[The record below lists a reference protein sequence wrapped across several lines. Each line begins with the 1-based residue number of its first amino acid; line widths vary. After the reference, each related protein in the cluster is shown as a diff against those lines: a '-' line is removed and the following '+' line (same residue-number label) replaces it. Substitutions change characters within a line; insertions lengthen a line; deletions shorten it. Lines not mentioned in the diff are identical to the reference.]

1 MAQFDVAVVGA
12 GLGAFHVAEEI
23 AKKNKKISVAWVYGY
38 TFQEWAMAAAIYLNR
53 PHEHEKWTCG
63 VPEKWQQKWQNV
75 TYFLSS
81 PESINCDQKTIK
93 LMNQGPDAG
102 KEITYKSLVLATG
115 QKSPLLTPRPG
126 MSLSERV
133 AEVKQCGEALKNAK
147 TVIFNGAGLVG
158 VEMCGDFRVSH
169 GYGARVI
176 LLSRSGKVLDS
187 DFGDKSQKPDPKM
200 VEKVTDVLTNKYKVE
215 VKLGNVS
222 DPNFSDAILTG
233 GRVPLDGGE
242 TLDFDVFMPCFAAGP
257 NTSFLVSSKSNLLDS
272 RGALVT
278 NDCLQSTAHPEVF
291 GVGITTTKVPGHPVS
306 SRITAQSKHCASEAV
321 AVVEGKE
328 PKTFKDKEA
337 PPPLPHPMNV
347 KIGHGPGGHMIWHG
361 LPGPAKVC
369 CCQCCNG
376 GFPFCPP
383 PCCWCCIP
391 GCSGAC
397 GTCGK
402 PAEGEGP
409 AIFMPNLMGKMFTT
423 NHGFKTL
430 GDYGSEVPKQAK
442 MT

>member
-1 MAQFDVAVVGA
+1 
-12 GLGAFHVAEEI
+12 
-23 AKKNKKISVAWVYGY
+23 
-38 TFQEWAMAAAIYLNR
+38 
-53 PHEHEKWTCG
+53 
-63 VPEKWQQKWQNV
+63 
-75 TYFLSS
+75 
-81 PESINCDQKTIK
+81 
-93 LMNQGPDAG
+93 
-102 KEITYKSLVLATG
+102 
-115 QKSPLLTPRPG
+115 
-126 MSLSERV
+126 MS
-133 AEVKQCGEALKNAK
+133 ALEGWLWF
-147 TVIFNGAGLVG
+147 T
-158 VEMCGDFRVSH
+158 
-169 GYGARVI
+169 
-176 LLSRSGKVLDS
+176 
-187 DFGDKSQKPDPKM
+187 Q
-200 VEKVTDVLTNKYKVE
+200 
-215 VKLGNVS
+215 GNVS

-257 NTSFLVSSKSNLLDS
+257 NTSFLVSSKSNFLDS

-321 AVVEGKE
+321 AVIEGKE

-337 PPPLPHPMNV
+337 PTPLPHPMNV
-347 KIGHGPGGHMIWHG
+347 KIGHGPGGYMIWSG

-402 PAEGEGP
+402 PSEGEGP
-409 AIFMPNLMGKMFTT
+409 AIFMPNLMHKMFTT

-442 MT
+442 MTWRIVAGLIWEVKTLPICCREGNVFLPFVQESFLACMSRFRWLVKFDRLKLNSLKATSKTQQFQTNLFPFRLLLSFDKKHTPPGWSLKKLELFHPTKSRVGPKRWRLLSLVPQSRLRGNKKIVA